1 MDYNSISYFC
11 EFVNTISW
19 IFWKQQEGFRNSG
32 SRLSDGRPFCLFS
45 SNEKIIQ
52 NILQKPLD
60 NTEFVWYNTKLQY
73 NRITM
78 GNSALRQVSRSK
90 RGDFWR
96 RSLCNLTKAR
106 SLRSI
111 RLRPRHLKCPWVVRL
126 THEVSD
132 VRVSALLPVHGDGLI
147 PLLPLPP
154 LGNPPDGVHLTILN
168 GVIYS
173 WSI

>member
-19 IFWKQQEGFRNSG
+19 IFWKQQEEFRDSG

-126 THEVSD
+126 THEAPD
-132 VRVSALLPVHGDGLI
+132 VQTPVFRGFIQVVPHRYTPHPTPAAAREFARRCHRI
-147 PLLPLPP
+147 
-154 LGNPPDGVHLTILN
+154 TI
-168 GVIYS
+168 
-173 WSI
+173 

>member
-1 MDYNSISYFC
+1 MQGG
-11 EFVNTISW
+11 T
-19 IFWKQQEGFRNSG
+19 
-32 SRLSDGRPFCLFS
+32 GRKSAPKRPEKGREREARPALRPDSPSPRFCLFS
-45 SNEKIIQ
+45 SNEKIIA

-126 THEVSD
+126 THEAPD
-132 VRVSALLPVHGDGLI
+132 VQTPVFRGSTKVVPHRYTPHPTPAAAREFARRCHRI
-147 PLLPLPP
+147 
-154 LGNPPDGVHLTILN
+154 TI
-168 GVIYS
+168 
-173 WSI
+173 